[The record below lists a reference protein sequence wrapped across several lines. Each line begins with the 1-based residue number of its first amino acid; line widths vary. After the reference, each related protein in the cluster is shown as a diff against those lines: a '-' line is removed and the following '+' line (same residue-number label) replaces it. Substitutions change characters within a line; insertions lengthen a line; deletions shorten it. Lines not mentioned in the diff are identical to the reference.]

1 MSESTELSGSP
12 RIGIAA
18 VCAAMALFAANDA
31 VLKLLSEQIP
41 PAQVMVLRGI
51 VGGVLLLGLVLVT
64 GAGPRLGSGFRPAV
78 LLRTLCDAL
87 ASVMFVMA
95 LMGLP
100 VATVTALIQLVPVV
114 TSIAGVLIFRDRM
127 TRRQL
132 AAVVLGL
139 AGVLVI
145 TRPSGSVGA
154 HLLFGIAAV
163 ALLAGRDVLT
173 RCTAPGTP
181 SLVVATMTTFAVPML
196 SIPEVAFQAWQPLE
210 VKAAMLIGLISLL
223 VAVGNLLMVIAVRY
237 SPLPA
242 IAPYR
247 YTAILFA
254 LFAGL
259 LLLDEQPDTW
269 MIAGGGAIAMS
280 GFLGLPQV
288 RPPFLLSAKRS

>member
-1 MSESTELSGSP
+1 
-12 RIGIAA
+12 
-18 VCAAMALFAANDA
+18 MALFAANDA

-41 PAQVMVLRGI
+41 PAQVMLLRGI

-64 GAGPRLGSGFRPAV
+64 GAGPRLRSAFRPVV

-100 VATVTALIQLVPVV
+100 VATITALIQLVPIV
-114 TSIAGVLIFRDRM
+114 TSIAGVLIFRDVV

-145 TRPSGSVGA
+145 TRPSGSVGV

-163 ALLAGRDVLT
+163 ALLTGRDVLT

-196 SIPEVAFQAWQPLE
+196 SIPEVAIQPWQPLDA
-210 VKAAMLIGLISLL
+210 KAAMLIGLISFL
-223 VAVGNLLMVIAVRY
+223 VAAGNLLMVVAVRY

-247 YTAILFA
+247 YTAIPFA
-254 LFAGL
+254 LFAGF

-269 MIAGGGAIAMS
+269 MMAGAAAIAMS
-280 GFLGLPQV
+280 GLLALPQM
-288 RPPFLLSAKRS
+288 RPSFLLSAKRS